1 MLESNPPSNTR
12 LETQRDDE
20 RSGRDILPLPSTTTV
35 SIDFLMS
42 QKTQTADF

>member
-20 RSGRDILPLPSTTTV
+20 RSGRDILPSRVRPLSR
-35 SIDFLMS
+35 
-42 QKTQTADF
+42 